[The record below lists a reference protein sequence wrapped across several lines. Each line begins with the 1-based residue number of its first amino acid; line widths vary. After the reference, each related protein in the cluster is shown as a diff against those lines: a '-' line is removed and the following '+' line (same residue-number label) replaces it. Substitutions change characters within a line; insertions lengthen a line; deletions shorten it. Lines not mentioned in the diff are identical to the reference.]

1 MRGSSPRG
9 RGKRVNERSAPNRP
23 GLIPAWAGK
32 TDTPTRLA
40 AHVPG
45 SSPRGRGKRVEGGG
59 RQRCQ
64 RLIPAWAGK
73 TRGYGRADRGLT
85 AHPRVGGENVT
96 QLAPGELSN
105 GSSPRGRGK
114 LLVGVGG
121 RLRPRLIPAWAG
133 KTMTAIEARACSGAH
148 PRVGGENVGG
158 PLAVFGVP
166 GSSPRGR
173 GKRERSGL
181 LARPGGL
188 IPAWAGKT
196 PAGSRSGSAC
206 RAHPRV
212 GGENPARP
220 ASTTARQGSSPRG
233 RGKPADSPEAPEAPG
248 LIPAWAG
255 KTMTRPRFLRGAAA
269 HPRVGGENLGEQT
282 YNAIKAGSSPR
293 GRGKPSSRSP
303 RRTRSGLI
311 PAWAGKTAPRSTCQ
325 AASSAHP
332 RVGGENFDRAMT
344 RSSAPG
350 SSPRGRGK
358 HFLTCAFIKRIGQIL
373 ETLELAV
380 SSGSYSLCDVYAT
393 DAQQDQAR
401 NTGLALPSSRAAS

>member
-1 MRGSSPRG
+1 MS
-9 RGKRVNERSAPNRP
+9 EAP
-23 GLIPAWAGK
+23 
-32 TDTPTRLA
+32 PT
-40 AHVPG
+40 VPG

-173 GKRERSGL
+173 GKRSDSKKTQPSSR
-181 LARPGGL
+181 L

-196 PAGSRSGSAC
+196 PLNSTSVRRRWAHPRVGGENFDEHPRQLSRHGSSPRGRGKRGQDGAGALPARLIPAWAGKTRNAHTHRKDD

-212 GGENPARP
+212 GGENACARALTFETP
-220 ASTTARQGSSPRG
+220 GSSPRGRGKRHAEVGDVAHGLAHPRVGGENAAVLVLICCWSGSSPRG
-233 RGKPADSPEAPEAPG
+233 RGKP
-248 LIPAWAG
+248 
-255 KTMTRPRFLRGAAA
+255 
-269 HPRVGGENLGEQT
+269 
-282 YNAIKAGSSPR
+282 
-293 GRGKPSSRSP
+293 KPSHGCLAA
-303 RRTRSGLI
+303 SGLI
-311 PAWAGKTAPRSTCQ
+311 PAWAGKTTGPTTARPACP
-325 AASSAHP
+325 AHP
-332 RVGGENFDRAMT
+332 RVGGENVATTYTVGSQR
-344 RSSAPG
+344 G

-358 HFLTCAFIKRIGQIL
+358 RDHD
-373 ETLELAV
+373 LAHTDRAGLIPAWAGKT
-380 SSGSYSLCDVYAT
+380 SALSYSLP
-393 DAQQDQAR
+393 QAWAHPR
-401 NTGLALPSSRAAS
+401 VGGENRPQHR